1 MKWRQYIVLGVG
13 VVIAAYL
20 FAARNIPPQD
30 NALDALARKAK
41 TELPDDALGRIENL
55 ENRLDGNVALTDT
68 LAQAWETAG
77 NPAVAAFYRYQ
88 AATTINSVAY
98 WNLTGESMTEALA
111 FSRAQGYSENLLFYF
126 AESAIHSFE
135 AALAIDSS
143 NTDARI
149 GLASILIEGKGE
161 VMPGVKLLL
170 EVVAQDSMNVTANLR
185 LGRLSMMNG
194 EYANVV
200 KRMTRVLE
208 TEPDNIEALV
218 STGNAWQALGNA
230 EEAAKYWRAALPL
243 IEDEEL
249 KRQLEARINEL

>member
-30 NALDALARKAK
+30 NALDALARNAK
-41 TELPDDALGRIENL
+41 TEITDDALGRIENL
-55 ENRLDGNVALTDT
+55 ENRLDGSVALTDS

-88 AATTINSVAY
+88 AATMSNSVAH
-98 WNLTGESMTEALA
+98 WNLTGERMTDALA
-111 FSRAQGYSENLLFYF
+111 FAREQGYSENLLFYF

-161 VMPGVKLLL
+161 VMPGVKMLL
-170 EVVAQDSMNVTANLR
+170 EVVAQDSMNVTANMR
-185 LGRLSMMNG
+185 LGRLSLMNG
-194 EYANVV
+194 EYGNVV

-218 STGNAWQALGNA
+218 STGNAWQALGNK
-230 EEAAKYWRAALPL
+230 EEAAAYWRRALPL
-243 IEDEEL
+243 IENQEL
-249 KRQLEARINEL
+249 RSQLEARINEL